1 MMPYIINVALILAG
15 CLVFYKILL
24 QKETFYR
31 LNRYV
36 LITCLLVS
44 FSLPLLPIPQ
54 QWSLRKTEATT
65 NTYTPPLLQLEAEK
79 NNSVSTKPAVNTTA
93 PIKTDSTRFSNS

>member
-1 MMPYIINVALILAG
+1 MIPYILHVGVILSCCLI
-15 CLVFYKILL
+15 FYKILL

-36 LITCLLVS
+36 LLACLVLS

-54 QWSLRKTEATT
+54 QLSLTTTE
-65 NTYTPPLLQLEAEK
+65 TPVDFRSAESK
-79 NNSVSTKPAVNTTA
+79 
-93 PIKTDSTRFSNS
+93 FSFR